1 MSEATSGTIPDI
13 VACRPAHAGDLLG
26 DSAARGALNNSSI
39 LEERARASFFNNRDC
54 RILQSTLK
62 TADIGP
68 VDPGIG
74 GKRFLG
80 QAALQP
86 KTPDISR
93 DNPAQ

>member
-1 MSEATSGTIPDI
+1 M
-13 VACRPAHAGDLLG
+13 PAIFHPMQGLLG
-26 DSAARGALNNSSI
+26 TRRFAQLRAGRLRGARRPEQLFDI
-39 LEERARASFFNNRDC
+39 RREGASQFFENRDR
-54 RILQSTLK
+54 RILQSTFK

-68 VDPGIG
+68 VDPGID

-93 DNPAQ
+93 EDPAQ